1 MKNSLMMIWVTVAG
15 LAAAVCL
22 CGVAKAEDF
31 RATISGSF
39 TNNTLSVTNT
49 TGSKLALS
57 AVVITKTGTDWNT
70 ATNAT
75 VTLNNGNGTF
85 LLLMNAATNTAIYS
99 DGQCGLPWLN
109 SGVLAF
115 SVGCAATLGPTT
127 NYYYIITK

>member
-1 MKNSLMMIWVTVAG
+1 MKRSLIWVAMV
-15 LAAAVCL
+15 AAVWI

-31 RATISGSF
+31 RATITGSF

-49 TGSKLALS
+49 TGTKLALS
-57 AVVITKTGTDWNT
+57 AVVLTKTGTDWNT

-85 LLLMNAATNTAIYS
+85 ILLMSAATNTAIYS
-99 DGQCGLPWLN
+99 DGLCGLPWAN
-109 SGVLAF
+109 SGVLTF

-127 NYYYIITK
+127 NYYTILTK